1 MNKLENIKE
10 ERQARL
16 NLEDEIRAK
25 IYKNVLNIDRIIEEE
40 VPNILI
46 QYIEEDSNYKR
57 LVTNGRISFE
67 LENFKIKEVNDLLN
81 ENNILSSSNKV
92 YECERSKYIKA
103 SFPCTGINSFTLSY
117 QTFEK
122 LVSSILC
129 KYELKLKQNLRDAEI
144 TF

>member
-16 NLEDEIRAK
+16 NFEDEIRAK
-25 IYKNVLNIDRIIEEE
+25 IYQNVLNIDRIIEKE
-40 VPNILI
+40 VQNILI
-46 QYIEEDSNYKR
+46 QYIEEDSNYKK
-57 LVTNGRISFE
+57 LVTNGRISFGLKKFE
-67 LENFKIKEVNDLLN
+67 IKEVNDLLN
-81 ENNILSSSNKV
+81 ENYILSSSNKV

-103 SFPCTGINSFTLSY
+103 SFPCIGINRFTLSY

-129 KYELKLKQNLRDAEI
+129 KYELKLKPHFDDAEI